1 MKNNIDKQDKNNEEK
16 FSFITRMLNGEF
28 SLFQK
33 FKKKDKTKKLT
44 SKNMD
49 FWWFIKYVLK
59 GALAIIF
66 ALSLASYFSML
77 LIVKTESVEGG
88 IILFIGLLFFEI
100 LIFFFYRKLKAK
112 SRKEQL
118 DG

>member
-1 MKNNIDKQDKNNEEK
+1 MKNKNEKQDKNNEEK
-16 FSFITRMLNGEF
+16 SSFITRMLNGEF

-33 FKKKDKTKKLT
+33 FKKKNNPPKLS
-44 SKNMD
+44 SKDMN
-49 FWWFIKYVLK
+49 FLWFIKYVLK

-100 LIFFFYRKLKAK
+100 LIFFFYGKLKAK
-112 SRKEQL
+112 SRKE
-118 DG
+118 